1 MNDATKLALGKDR
14 LIDITTTGRKTG
26 QAHRIEI
33 GFHIVEGE
41 MYIIGTPGP
50 RNWLANLIANPRFT
64 FHLKQS
70 LRADLPARATPIF
83 TETRRRAVFAK
94 IAERRQARQPMDLE
108 AWVKG
113 SPLVQVELEPQM
125 VES

>member
-1 MNDATKLALGKDR
+1 
-14 LIDITTTGRKTG
+14 
-26 QAHRIEI
+26 
-33 GFHIVEGE
+33 

-50 RNWLANLIANPRFT
+50 RSWLANLIANPRFT

-70 LRADLPARATPIF
+70 LQVDLPARATPIS
-83 TETRRRAVFAK
+83 TEARRRAVFAT

-113 SPLVQVELEPQM
+113 SPLVQVELEP
-125 VES
+125 SD